1 MTKII
6 LLTGLPRSGKT
17 FVKNLLSLNPEIQTT
32 DKEFFF
38 FRYFDDNSFKN
49 RGNYFQNTEFLFK
62 NCKISKNL
70 RLNYDHFN
78 KEGNDNKDL
87 YKNIITNHLR
97 VINSEKKIFL
107 DNSPDT
113 IGYFK
118 KYLNWFGND
127 FKCIFVKRDIINNFA
142 SYKNKNIKNSSF
154 EKLVNN
160 FKFKYHH
167 SNLIFNLLKSEFPK
181 NLFEIKFEE
190 LIKDTIKIYNHLSI
204 FLNLKNDKNL
214 YNKIQDSKFII
225 NSSFNIDRTSRY
237 IDKSTIDRSK
247 YLEDKEKEIV
257 TQNITLIDTSFL
269 EKETF
274 ELDIKTKNE
283 LRKKKLIYLS
293 DILVGIFYDLKIK
306 SILKSQ
312 FLIIIYTI
320 KKFLSKFIN

>member
-1 MTKII
+1 MTRII

-17 FVKNLLSLNPEIQTT
+17 FVKNLLSLNPQIQTT

-49 RGNYFQNTEFLFK
+49 RGNYSQNTEFLFK
-62 NCKISKNL
+62 NCKISKNFQ
-70 RLNYDHFN
+70 LNYDYFS
-78 KEGNDNKDL
+78 KKGNNNKDL
-87 YKNIITNHLR
+87 YQNIIKNYLH
-97 VINSEKKIFL
+97 VVNSEKKIFL

-118 KYLNWFGND
+118 KYLKWFGND

-167 SNLIFNLLKSEFPK
+167 SNLIFSFLKNEFPQ

-190 LIKDTIKIYNHLSI
+190 IIKDTNKIYNDLSI
-204 FLNLKNDKNL
+204 FLNLENDKNL
-214 YNKIQDSKFII
+214 DNKIKDSKFII
-225 NSSFNIDRTSRY
+225 NSSFNFDRTSRY

-247 YLEDKEKEIV
+247 YLEDKEKEVV

-283 LRKKKLIYLS
+283 LRKKKLRYLS
-293 DILVGIFYDLKIK
+293 DILVNVFYDLKIK

-312 FLIIIYTI
+312 FLLIIYTI
-320 KKFLSKFIN
+320 KKILSKFIN